1 MKKSI
6 NPQAI
11 EIQKRFFE
19 ALDLLVLIGRED
31 NNNEIGKMNY

>member
-19 ALDLLVLIGRED
+19 ALDLLVLIGRG
-31 NNNEIGKMNY
+31 NYNNEAG